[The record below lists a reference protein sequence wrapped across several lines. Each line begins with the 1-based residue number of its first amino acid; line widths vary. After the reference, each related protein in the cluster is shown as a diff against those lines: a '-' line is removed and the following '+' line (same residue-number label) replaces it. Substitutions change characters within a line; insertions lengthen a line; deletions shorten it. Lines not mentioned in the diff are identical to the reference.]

1 MELALS
7 RGAAYVLCA
16 LRAAG
21 YEAYVVGGCVR
32 DSLLGRM
39 PGDWDVTTS
48 ALPEETKAVFSGM
61 PVIGTGVRHGTVAV
75 LVGGVPVEVTTYRV
89 DGPYSDGRRPDSVAF
104 TRSLR
109 EDLAR
114 RDFTVN
120 AMAWAPETGL
130 VDPFDGREDLERRV
144 IRCVG
149 DPARRFGEDA
159 LRILRALRFSASL
172 GFSIE
177 PETAAALRAARA
189 RLAKVSAERIA
200 AELVKLVC
208 GDRAPAVLREFPE
221 VIAQVLPEWDCD
233 PDALGRAPADP
244 PVRLAMLFSAES
256 DAENALRRLKFDHGT
271 VRAAKALLAFR
282 SAPLGETRPAVRRM
296 LRELGP
302 EAFRRLLAMRAADGK
317 PHAGVERT
325 LDEVLADGDCWS
337 PAALA
342 VKGGDLLAA
351 GVPAGPE
358 VGRTLSALL
367 DAVIEGR
374 CPNERAALLNLVSH
388 TKGGG

>member
-32 DSLLGRM
+32 DSLLGRR

-48 ALPEETKAVFSGM
+48 ALPEETKAVFSGA
-61 PVIGTGVRHGTVAV
+61 PVIETGVRHGTVAV
-75 LVGGVPVEVTTYRV
+75 LVDGEPGEITTYRV

-104 TRSLR
+104 TRSLQ

-120 AMAWAPETGL
+120 AMAWSPGTGL
-130 VDPFDGREDLERRV
+130 VDPFGGADDLRGKS

-149 DPARRFGEDA
+149 DPARRFQEDA
-159 LRILRALRFSASL
+159 LRILRALRFSSSL

-177 PETAAALRAARA
+177 AETAAALRADRA
-189 RLAKVSAERIA
+189 RLEKVSAERIA

-208 GDRAPAVLREFPE
+208 GAGAPRVLREFPE
-221 VIAQVLPEWDCD
+221 VVARVLPGWDCD
-233 PDALGRAPADP
+233 PDALGRAPAVP
-244 PVRLAMLFSAES
+244 AVRLAMLFSTEA
-256 DAENALRRLKFDHGT
+256 DAEAALRRLKFDRGT
-271 VRAAKALLAFR
+271 IRAAKALLAFR
-282 SAPLGETRPAVRRM
+282 TAPLAEDRPAVRRM
-296 LRELGP
+296 LRKLGP
-302 EAFRRLLAMRAADGK
+302 AAFRRLLAMRAAYGE
-317 PHAGVERT
+317 PRAGVERA
-325 LDEVLADGDCWS
+325 LGEVLEEGDCWS
-337 PAALA
+337 LDTLA

-358 VGRTLSALL
+358 LGRTLAALL
-367 DAVIEGR
+367 DAVIDGR
-374 CPNERAALLNLVSH
+374 CPNERAALLNFVSPQ
-388 TKGGG
+388 